1 MESSNVRPDM
11 LIGVKRAASS
21 GLQGAMVVELLEKMG
36 VFSAL
41 IPLSLAALL
50 GALVGF
56 ERLLHTQTTGAR
68 THMLVSMGATAF
80 VLAAREA
87 FGGNNDS
94 LTRIVQGVA
103 SGIGFIGAGAI
114 LKLSQ
119 PAEIR
124 GLTTASTVWLSSSVG
139 IACGLEVY
147 RVAIWSTILALI
159 VLAVLRPFERRIED
173 QSHQRSERAYEAR
186 FQYDVEQPE

>member
-1 MESSNVRPDM
+1 MNQILEF
-11 LIGVKRAASS
+11 LGVYST
-21 GLQGAMVVELLEKMG
+21 
-36 VFSAL
+36 L
-41 IPLSLAALL
+41 IPLGLAAVL

-56 ERLLHTQTTGAR
+56 ERLLHTQITGAR
-68 THMLVSMGATAF
+68 THMLVSMGAAAF

-114 LKLSQ
+114 LKLTQ
-119 PAEIR
+119 PVEIR
-124 GLTTASTVWLSSSVG
+124 GLTTASTVWLSASIG
-139 IACGLEVY
+139 IACGLEIY
-147 RVAIWSTILALI
+147 RVSIWSTILALI

-173 QSHQRSERAYEAR
+173 QSHLRADR
-186 FQYDVEQPE
+186 DLDSKLLPYDADLPE